1 LANRPTSPRYHVPVY
16 AKVAIPKSAPEAL
29 TYSIPEDL
37 EPFAVAG
44 VRVRVPLRK
53 KTVTGVLVEVTDST
67 DLSPSTIRPLTEVVD
82 PAPLLPPHLFYLADF
97 ITSYYRCPIGDTLA
111 AILPA
116 GLLRADGEV
125 ARLTPAGA
133 AADPASL
140 TGKKGAILTELQA
153 ATKLRVPTLL
163 ARGGAAGRGPL
174 DALVADGL
182 ATVSSRRRDRSP
194 EAEVAAVRL
203 PEIPI
208 EDLLEKCRRA
218 PRRREVLEWLAEQGR
233 PALASEVCA
242 EVGCSPSTL
251 RAMDKAGLLQRFTQ
265 PAPRRPRWVLR
276 ADDKRHNLTDEQQ
289 KVVDAVGT
297 ALRGGNYAPFL
308 LEGVTGSGKTEVYLR
323 CLEEV
328 LARGRSGLVLVPE
341 IGLTPA
347 ASGAV
352 ERRFGSQTA
361 VLHSALS
368 EGERWREWRRIREG
382 RAKVV
387 VGPRS
392 ALFAPFDDLGLIV
405 VDEEHDAAYK
415 QQEAPRYHARDLS
428 LVTAQHLGV
437 PVILSTA
444 TPSVEASALVERG
457 LAQHL
462 RLTRR
467 VAGGELPEVEL
478 VDLRGEPPEP
488 GEQGRTLFSRRLREL
503 LAETVD
509 RGEQVILLMQR
520 RGWAPIYLCRDCGH
534 RIQCPSCSVSLV
546 VHRRSGDLRC
556 HYCDHRAGTPTT
568 CPTCDGN
575 LLDAVGAGTEKV
587 AHHLAQ
593 IFPGVTS
600 AILDRDTV
608 RRRSG
613 LQDTLGAFAA
623 GTVQVLIGTQMVAK
637 GHHFPN
643 VTLTGVISADA
654 MLGLPDFRA
663 AERTFQLL
671 TQVAGR
677 SGRGDRPGRV
687 VIQTYYP
694 DHPAVRLAC
703 HHDVTTF
710 LAEEL
715 VFRRSFDYPPVTRLA
730 LVRFES
736 ANERLCRE
744 AAEAA
749 AKAVSPVPE
758 RVRLRGPAPAPL
770 ERIRNH
776 WRWQLLISAANRELL
791 RELLETIEGLTV
803 PRNVRR
809 VIDVDP
815 TSTL

>member
-1 LANRPTSPRYHVPVY
+1 MTTVF
-16 AKVAIPKSAPEAL
+16 AKVAIPKSAPNAL
-29 TYSIPEDL
+29 TYSVPEDL
-37 EPFAVAG
+37 APFTVPG
-44 VRVRVPLRK
+44 VRARVPLRK
-53 KTVTGVLVEVTDST
+53 KTVTGVVVEITDE
-67 DLSPSTIRPLTEVVD
+67 TELD
-82 PAPLLPPHLFYLADF
+82 PKTVRSLIEIIDSEPLLPPHLFYLADF
-97 ITSYYRCPIGDTLA
+97 VTSYYRCPLGDTLA

-116 GLLRADGEV
+116 GLLRSDGEV

-133 AADPASL
+133 AADAETLP
-140 TGKKGAILTELQA
+140 GKQGAVLAELQT
-153 ATKLRVPTLL
+153 ATKLRLPTLF
-163 ARGGAAGRGPL
+163 ARAGTAGRGPL
-174 DALVADGL
+174 DALVEAGL

-194 EAEVAAVRL
+194 EAEVAAIRL
-203 PEIPI
+203 PAIPV
-208 EDLLEKCRRA
+208 EQLLEKCQRA

-233 PALASEVCA
+233 PALVSEVCE
-242 EVGCSPSTL
+242 EVGCSASTL
-251 RAMDKAGLLQRFTQ
+251 RAMDAAGLVLRFKQ
-265 PAPRRPRWVLR
+265 PAPRRPRWVLKP
-276 ADDKRHNLTDEQQ
+276 AGERHHLTDEQQ
-289 KVVDAVGT
+289 TVVDAVGE
-297 ALRGGNYAPFL
+297 ALAEKRYAPFL
-308 LEGVTGSGKTEVYLR
+308 LEGITGSGKTEVYLR
-323 CLEEV
+323 CLEDV
-328 LARGRSGLVLVPE
+328 LSRGARGLVLVPE

-347 ASGAV
+347 ASGAI

-382 RAKVV
+382 TAKVV

-392 ALFAPFDDLGLIV
+392 ALFAPFDNLGLIV

-415 QQEAPRYHARDLS
+415 QQEVPRYHARDLS

-437 PVILSTA
+437 PVILCSA
-444 TPSVEASALVERG
+444 TPSAEASALVERD
-457 LAQHL
+457 LASHL

-467 VAGGELPEVEL
+467 VAGGQLPDVEL
-478 VDLRGEPPEP
+478 VDLRGEPAEP
-488 GEQGRTLFSRRLREL
+488 GEQGRTLFSRRLRDQL
-503 LAETVD
+503 SETIS

-520 RGWAPIYLCRDCGH
+520 RGWAPILLCRDCGH
-534 RIQCPSCSVSLV
+534 RLQCPSCSVSLV

-556 HYCDHRAGTPTT
+556 HYCDHRAAMPSN
-568 CPTCDGN
+568 CPSCNGD

-587 AHHLAQ
+587 AHHLES
-593 IFPGVTS
+593 FLPGVKS

-623 GTVQVLIGTQMVAK
+623 GAVQVLIGTQMVAK

-663 AERTFQLL
+663 GERTFQLL
-671 TQVAGR
+671 TQLAGR

-694 DHPAVRLAC
+694 NHPAVRLAC
-703 HHDVTTF
+703 RHDVTTF
-710 LAEEL
+710 LKEEL
-715 VFRRSFDYPPVTRLA
+715 VFRRSFGYPPATRLA
-730 LVRFES
+730 LVRFEAADAGRCRS
-736 ANERLCRE
+736 AT
-744 AAEAA
+744 EAA
-749 AKAVSPVPE
+749 AQTLSPLPDK
-758 RVRLRGPAPAPL
+758 VRLRGPAPAPL

-776 WRWQLLISAANRELL
+776 WRWQLLLTAVNRELL
-791 RELLETIEGLTV
+791 RECLEKIEGLTV

-815 TSTL
+815 ASTL

>member
-1 LANRPTSPRYHVPVY
+1 
-16 AKVAIPKSAPEAL
+16 
-29 TYSIPEDL
+29 
-37 EPFAVAG
+37 
-44 VRVRVPLRK
+44 LRK
-53 KTVTGVLVEVTDST
+53 KTVTGVVV
-67 DLSPSTIRPLTEVVD
+67 EVVD
-82 PAPLLPPHLFYLADF
+82 TTELDPKTVRSVIEVIDSEPLLPPHLFHIAEF
-97 ITSYYRCPIGDTLA
+97 VASYYRCPLGDTLA
-111 AILPA
+111 TVLPA
-116 GLLRADGEV
+116 GLLRSGGEV

-133 AADPASL
+133 TADPQSL
-140 TGKKGAILTELQA
+140 PEKQAAVLSQLQA
-153 ATKLRVPTLL
+153 APTLRL
-163 ARGGAAGRGPL
+163 PTLFARAGITDRGPL
-174 DALVADGL
+174 DVLVEAGL
-182 ATVSSRRRDRSP
+182 VTVSSSRRHRSP
-194 EAEVAAVRL
+194 ETEVAAVRL
-203 PEIPI
+203 PDTPLEQ
-208 EDLLEKCRRA
+208 LLERCQRA

-233 PALASEVCA
+233 PVLASEVCE

-251 RAMDKAGLLQRFTQ
+251 RAMDRAGLVLRFKQ

-276 ADDKRHNLTDEQQ
+276 PEEVRHSLTDEQQ
-289 KVVDAVGT
+289 TAVDAVGE
-297 ALRGGNYAPFL
+297 ALAGNHYAPFL

-328 LARGRSGLVLVPE
+328 VARGRGGLVLVPE

-352 ERRFGSQTA
+352 ERRFGSKAA

-368 EGERWREWRRIREG
+368 EGDRWREWRRIRAGEA
-382 RAKVV
+382 RIV

-392 ALFAPFDDLGLIV
+392 ALFAPFDKLGLIV

-415 QQEAPRYHARDLS
+415 QQEAPRYHARDLA
-428 LVTAQHLGV
+428 LVAAQHLGV
-437 PVILSTA
+437 PVILCSA
-444 TPSVEASALVERG
+444 TPSIEASALVERK

-467 VAGGELPEVEL
+467 VAGGQLPEVEL
-478 VDLRGEPPEP
+478 VDLRAEPPEP

-520 RGWAPIYLCRDCGH
+520 RGWAPILLCRDCGH

-556 HYCDHRAGTPTT
+556 HYCDHRAPTPSR
-568 CPTCDGN
+568 CPSCGGD

-587 AHHLAQ
+587 AHHLER
-593 IFPGVTS
+593 ILPGVTT

-663 AERTFQLL
+663 GERTFQLL

-703 HHDVTTF
+703 QHDVTGFT
-710 LAEEL
+710 AEEL
-715 VFRRSFDYPPVTRLA
+715 VFRRGFGYPPVTRLA
-730 LVRFES
+730 LVRFEAADVS
-736 ANERLCRE
+736 KCHK

-749 AKAVSPVPE
+749 ADAVSPLPE
-758 RVRLRGPAPAPL
+758 KVRLRGPAPAPL

-776 WRWQLLISAANRELL
+776 WRWQILLTGTNRELL
-791 RELLETIEGLTV
+791 RDCLEKIEALKV

-815 TSTL
+815 ASTL